1 MSAPAPAAQP
11 FSWSKLGL
19 AAVVLLTLA
28 LADHRIRFAFANTP
42 NVLFWDQWDIYNP
55 LFNGESWWHTFT
67 YQHGPHRQGLGG
79 LLNAALA
86 GLTGWDARGDA
97 VLTVAATAA
106 AALAALPLA
115 LRCGAR
121 AGLALATVPLLFL
134 TMRQFEA
141 WVGPANPAHGAF
153 PILLTMLYGLSWFMR
168 AAHWRLAAQVLLTF
182 LLVFTGFGLFAGAL
196 SPVLLGLEAWRARG
210 DRRAVLLAGA
220 AGLLTLAVWG
230 LFFIGYKH
238 QPAVPNFHF
247 PHERPWEYGYF
258 AALMLASF
266 AGLRSHVALDLAGGA
281 VLLLLLG
288 AVAAIHGRRLLR
300 AAPSAEPASAALF
313 ILAAGTLL
321 YCLNTAI
328 GRISLGWHDAPYAPR
343 YIPLVAPGMLALFI
357 QAERLASR
365 LWRNG
370 LWVVLFATAAWSGL
384 TLPPGDRHAVDWYR
398 RSRERWREVY
408 RATDSQARANAA
420 TVTDGDFVLYPGDLT
435 TRLEYL
441 RRHQLNLCQPAPL
454 Y

>member
-1 MSAPAPAAQP
+1 M
-11 FSWSKLGL
+11 LGL
-19 AAVVLLTLA
+19 AAVVLLTLV

-55 LFNGESWWHTFT
+55 LFTGQSWWHAFT

-86 GLTGWDARGDA
+86 GLTDWDARGDA
-97 VLTVAATAA
+97 VLTVAATATA
-106 AALAALPLA
+106 AAAALPLA

-141 WVGPANPAHGAF
+141 WIGPANPAHGAF
-153 PILLTMLYGLSWFMR
+153 PILLTMLYGISWFIR
-168 AAHWRLAAQVLLTF
+168 AAHWRLTVQVLLTF
-182 LLVFTGFGLFAGAL
+182 FLVFTGFGLFAGAV
-196 SPVLLGLEAWRARG
+196 SPVLLGIEAWRARA
-210 DRRAVLLAGA
+210 DHRATLLAGA
-220 AGLLTLAVWG
+220 ACLLTLAVWG

-247 PHERPWEYGYF
+247 PHERPWEYGCF
-258 AALMLASF
+258 AALMLSSF
-266 AGLRSHVALDLAGGA
+266 VGLHGHVALDLTGGA
-281 VLLLLLG
+281 VLLLLLL
-288 AVAAIHGRRLLR
+288 AVAAIHGRRVLR
-300 AAPSAEPASAALF
+300 TTPASEPASAVLF
-313 ILAAGTLL
+313 TLTASTLL

-343 YIPLVAPGMLALFI
+343 YIPLIVPGILALFI

-365 LWRNG
+365 FWRNV
-370 LWVVLFATAAWSGL
+370 LWVALFVTAAWSGF
-384 TLPPGDRHAVDWYR
+384 TLSFGDRNAVDWYR
-398 RSRERWREVY
+398 RNRERWREVY
-408 RATDSQARANAA
+408 LATDSQAKADAA
-420 TVTDGDFVLYPGDLT
+420 TASDGGFTIHPGDLST
-435 TRLEYL
+435 KLEHL
-441 RRHQLNLCQPAPL
+441 RRHQLNLWKPAPL